1 MSAMPK
7 LEWRTAI
14 KWISRDERDDFFPD
28 VIRYRD
34 IAAFAENYL
43 ALNDRKLFQY
53 SKHPFDSFTV
63 PKSHLLKRQAIC
75 LPFPFRLVYTAL
87 LRELFYEISPYLSP
101 NVHSYRMYGDVN
113 HDEREYPFPSES
125 TKYAWLGFKH
135 GFNAALHQDDGWWGV
150 ETDITMFFE
159 QIDVRNLISVLSALI
174 PADRLPQAEPCLQL
188 LENTLLWC
196 SRQGRGV
203 PQNYDA
209 SSFFCSAFLT
219 PVDRE
224 MSRLEQV
231 HYTRWMD
238 DIRIAAPTRGGV
250 IRALHKL
257 QDELARYGLGINSRK
272 TKLLEPG
279 SRDYSNYL
287 AVDEDV
293 RLQSL
298 SDTVASHHEN
308 TIREALPLFI
318 RAIKECDQNGNDR
331 FLRAYGAR
339 LLEAAEFEELRVE
352 ALNAIR
358 GFALGGFRDRPERA
372 DQWCKFLSPNVT
384 PEVQTYICDFLDD
397 ANYNCHEWTN
407 FWAMVTLCRAKD
419 PIQKVT
425 ELFRRMAFGA
435 ASTPIRSH
443 AIAAYGRIS
452 DTIDR
457 RKLAD
462 AYLTG
467 EISPAL
473 RRACIVGIQQL
484 PIDIRTQYFDRAKQI
499 DPDLTTLIDYLG
511 SKESPTYGAY
521 TFPTRHCTPE
531 PEEQAPPK
539 QMGVGF
545 VGGTWNRFPIRPRYY
560 PDYE

>member
-1 MSAMPK
+1 MPK
-7 LEWRTAI
+7 LDWRAAI

-28 VIRYRD
+28 VMRYRD
-34 IAAFAENYL
+34 VVAFAEDYL
-43 ALNDRKLFQY
+43 TLNDRKLFQY
-53 SKHPFDSFTV
+53 SRHPYDSFTV

-75 LPFPFRLVYTAL
+75 LPLPFRLVYTAL
-87 LRELFYEISPYLSP
+87 LRELFYEISPYLSTS
-101 NVHSYRMYGDVN
+101 VHSYRMYGEVN
-113 HDEREYPFPSES
+113 HEERDYPFPSEA

-135 GFNAALHQDDGWWGV
+135 GFNAALHQDHGWWGA

-159 QIDVRNLISVLSALI
+159 QIDVKNLVSVLSALI
-174 PADRLPQAEPCLQL
+174 PPDRLPEAEQCLRL
-188 LENTLLWC
+188 LESSLLWC

-257 QDELARYGLGINSRK
+257 QEELARYGLGINSRK

-279 SRDYSNYL
+279 SLEYSNYL
-287 AVDEDV
+287 SVDEDV
-293 RLQSL
+293 RLQGL
-298 SDTVASHHEN
+298 SDAVATHHES
-308 TIREALPLFI
+308 TIRDALPLFI
-318 RAIKECDQNGNDR
+318 QAIKECDQNGNDR

-339 LLEAAEFEELRVE
+339 LLEAAEFEELRNE
-352 ALNAIR
+352 SLDAIR
-358 GFALGGFRDRPERA
+358 SLALEGFRVRPERA

-384 PEVQTYICDFLDD
+384 SDVQTYLCEFLDD
-397 ANYNCHEWTN
+397 SNYNCHEWTN
-407 FWAMVTLCRAKD
+407 FWAMVTLCRTKD
-419 PIQKVT
+419 PIQKVI
-425 ELFRRMAFGA
+425 ELFRRMAFGS

-452 DTIDR
+452 DNIDR
-457 RKLAD
+457 RKLGD

-467 EISPAL
+467 EIPSVL
-473 RRACIVGIQQL
+473 RRACIVGIQEL
-484 PIDIRTQYFDRAKQI
+484 PSDIRDQYYDRAKEV
-499 DPDLTTLIDYLG
+499 DPDLDTLIKYLK
-511 SKESPTYGAY
+511 SKDSPTYGTY
-521 TFPTRHCTPE
+521 SFPTRHCTAM
-531 PEEQAPPK
+531 PEEQAPPR

-545 VGGTWNRFPIRPRYY
+545 VAGKWNRFPIRPRYY